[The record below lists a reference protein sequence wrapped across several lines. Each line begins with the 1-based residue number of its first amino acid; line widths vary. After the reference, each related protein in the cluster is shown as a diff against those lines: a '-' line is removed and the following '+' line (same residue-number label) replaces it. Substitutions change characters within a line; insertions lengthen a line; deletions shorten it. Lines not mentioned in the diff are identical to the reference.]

1 MSFFKL
7 NYSANRLIS
16 FLIQQDI
23 SQPYWKQ
30 ILTAIIEQIYE
41 EESTPKIE
49 LCYDKLNVVLL
60 NQFLGRR
67 VKLS

>member
-49 LCYDKLNVVLL
+49 LWYDKSNVVLL

>member
-49 LCYDKLNVVLL
+49 LCYDKSNVVLL